1 MLVYKRLVRWAVGS
15 TEAHLITERNAM
27 TSPYLW
33 VLSSL
38 AIIPAVLFWQY
49 EIPLIICTILFATS
63 YVILYRTLVLFR
75 MPKWMVLQKKRRG

>member
-1 MLVYKRLVRWAVGS
+1 
-15 TEAHLITERNAM
+15 
-27 TSPYLW
+27 

-38 AIIPAVLFWQY
+38 AIIPAVLFWQH

-75 MPKWMVLQKKRRG
+75 MPKWMVLQKKRRR